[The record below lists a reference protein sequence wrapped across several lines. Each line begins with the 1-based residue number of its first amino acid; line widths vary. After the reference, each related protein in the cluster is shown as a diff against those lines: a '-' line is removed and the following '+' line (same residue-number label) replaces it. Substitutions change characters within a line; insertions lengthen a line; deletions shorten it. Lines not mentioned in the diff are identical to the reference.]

1 MAKKAKK
8 KAPVKKKTAKKAVKK
23 ATKKA
28 TKKAPAK
35 KKKATKKAPI
45 KAVAKSTAKK
55 KSTVK
60 KKPAPKK
67 KEAAKT
73 KPKNS
78 TGKAKAKTSVKAKP
92 AKAPAKKTT
101 AKKTTAKKSKNKTS
115 AKAANPVS
123 SLVVGDT
130 APNFTMDTDT
140 HGHISL
146 ADYKGKSH
154 VLLYFYP
161 KDDTPGCTVQ
171 ACTFQ
176 KSEHA
181 YSDANVTVIGVSPD
195 SISSHQKFRSKYS
208 LGFTL
213 ASDPDHSVCEAYGV
227 WVLKNNYGKEYMG
240 VQRAT
245 FLIDKEGK
253 IAAIWPKVKVEG
265 HDAEVQEMIA
275 NLG

>member
-8 KAPVKKKTAKKAVKK
+8 KAPVKKKTAKKTLKK

-35 KKKATKKAPI
+35 KKKATKKVPI
-45 KAVAKSTAKK
+45 KTVAKSTAKK
-55 KSTVK
+55 KS
-60 KKPAPKK
+60 APKK
-67 KEAAKT
+67 NAATKA
-73 KPKNS
+73 KPKKS
-78 TGKAKAKTSVKAKP
+78 TGKAKAKTAAKAKP

-101 AKKTTAKKSKNKTS
+101 AKKSKTKTS
-115 AKAANPVS
+115 AKAAKPVS
-123 SLVVGDT
+123 GLVVGDT

-140 HGHISL
+140 HGQISL
-146 ADYKGKSH
+146 TDYKGKSN

-195 SISSHQKFRSKYS
+195 TIASHQKFRSKYS